1 MSKIKTSKVEPRT
14 PQGTLVLGSDEGTI
28 MFEGTVVI
36 PGYAAETNGQI
47 TADVIDT
54 GPNAAGYLKF
64 DGEERVR
71 WSGGMVYIYKIL
83 HMRGNT
89 IQDVGDPVYSEDA
102 ANKQYVDDK
111 IAELEARISALGG

>member
-1 MSKIKTSKVEPRT
+1 MSKIKTNRLEPRAT
-14 PQGTLVLGSDEGTI
+14 NGSLTI
-28 MFEGTVVI
+28 GNPESYTTFEGQVVI
-36 PGYAAETNGQI
+36 PGYAAKNNGQI

-102 ANKQYVDDK
+102 TNKQYVDDK
-111 IAELEARISALGG
+111 IATLEARIAALGG